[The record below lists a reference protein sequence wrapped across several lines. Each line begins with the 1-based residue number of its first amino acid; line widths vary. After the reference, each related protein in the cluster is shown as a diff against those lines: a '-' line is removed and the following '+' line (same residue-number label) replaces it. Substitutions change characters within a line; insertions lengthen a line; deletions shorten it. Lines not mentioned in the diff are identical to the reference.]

1 MKKGAY
7 LATKQIMQ
15 RACSLRDKILQT
27 GITRIIGT
35 RLCKAS
41 ALLKVNSQ
49 HKYTLCNIWG
59 RRVEGENTA
68 QTVLKGKKHSACSE
82 LLLELIEG

>member
-15 RACSLRDKILQT
+15 RACSAQDKILQT

-35 RLCKAS
+35 RLSKAS

-49 HKYTLCNIWG
+49 HKYTLCSIWG
-59 RRVEGENTA
+59 RRVEWENTA
-68 QTVLKGKKHSACSE
+68 KIGLKGKQHSVCSE
-82 LLLELIEG
+82 LLL

>member
-15 RACSLRDKILQT
+15 RAWSAQDKILQT
-27 GITRIIGT
+27 GIIRIIGT
-35 RLCKAS
+35 RLPKAS

-49 HKYTLCNIWG
+49 HKYTLCSIWG
-59 RRVEGENTA
+59 RRVEGENA
-68 QTVLKGKKHSACSE
+68 ARTVLMGRKHSACSE
-82 LLLELIEG
+82 LLL

>member
-1 MKKGAY
+1 MKQGAY
-7 LATKQIMQ
+7 LATKQSMQ
-15 RACSLRDKILQT
+15 RACSPQDKILQT

-35 RLCKAS
+35 RLSKAS

-49 HKYTLCNIWG
+49 HKYTLCNIGG

-68 QTVLKGKKHSACSE
+68 KTMLKGKKHSACSD
-82 LLLELIEG
+82 LLL